1 MERMAI
7 MGERPPRFRPAF
19 TVAGARRHLSR
30 AAMVEAERRATV
42 RAAKPGDP
50 FYSSMEW
57 RAARVRIRARDSG
70 RCVVCNATESLR
82 VDHIV
87 PLAYVRAIGRPD
99 LATDPRNLRT
109 LCESCNRLAA
119 AHWRRHGIAW
129 RWTGQD
135 PLDTVPDHSIDL
147 L

>member
-1 MERMAI
+1 
-7 MGERPPRFRPAF
+7 MGERPPKFRPGF

-30 AAMVEAERRATV
+30 AALVEEERRAAI

-50 FYSSMEW
+50 FYSSMAW
-57 RAARVRIRARDSG
+57 RAARSRVRARDG
-70 RCVVCNATESLR
+70 ARCVVCNAVDHLR
-82 VDHIV
+82 VDHVV

-99 LATDPRNLRT
+99 LAVDPRNLRT

-129 RWTGQD
+129 RWAGQD
-135 PLDTVPDHSIDL
+135 PLETMPDCSVDL